1 MRESIDYDFETF
13 RLNEYHG
20 KWLPV
25 GVVSY
30 MKVKPRGGANAQEPD
45 EIFRTFIVCTCN
57 QTEGHHQLLPVQLD
71 GDGDLGAIDG
81 NSMESLA
88 CLFNLWEIMFLAQEG
103 GK

>member
-30 MKVKPRGGANAQEPD
+30 LKVKPRGGANAQEPD

-57 QTEGHHQLLPVQLD
+57 QTEGHHQLITARNGFCTPFPLVQSHQ
-71 GDGDLGAIDG
+71 IDSKMHT
-81 NSMESLA
+81 NCALRPQVPHTA
-88 CLFNLWEIMFLAQEG
+88 
-103 GK
+103 